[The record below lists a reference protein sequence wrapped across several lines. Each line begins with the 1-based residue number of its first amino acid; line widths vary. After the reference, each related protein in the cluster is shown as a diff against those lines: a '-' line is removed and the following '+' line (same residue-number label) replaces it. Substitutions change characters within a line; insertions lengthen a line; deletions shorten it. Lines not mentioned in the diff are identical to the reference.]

1 MENPYVERSSLYLS
15 DCMLTGG
22 LTAPNKKPIEYD
34 SDEDPY
40 QKAIDN
46 YEMYGCTD
54 GPILADL

>member
-1 MENPYVERSSLYLS
+1 
-15 DCMLTGG
+15 MLTGG

-46 YEMYGCTD
+46 YEMYGYTD
-54 GPILADL
+54 GLVLADL